1 MKSRFWHR
9 ALLFLVS
16 CLVIYLINFAIP
28 RLMPGDPFDYT
39 ASGAGEDVTY
49 AYSQEQ
55 KELLRAYYGLD
66 APWPQ
71 QLADTLSRN
80 LRGDFGQSIHYNRPV
95 SEILL
100 ERLPWSLWIM
110 GVTLLLSL
118 LLGTVLALI
127 CVGTKRGHAVL
138 SPILSALAE
147 LPPFLTGVMLLFL
160 VAAQVS
166 WIPLSGAVTPF
177 VQFPSIWA
185 KLWDVVLHSLMPISA
200 LTLVTLPSFFFTAWA
215 SFTSTLQQPYMTNAR
230 AKGLRRRRVWPFYLL
245 ANSATPIIAR
255 LFLSVGST
263 VGGTILVENVFAYP
277 GLGTVLREAV
287 AYRDYP
293 MIQGVFLLS
302 AGLVL
307 VSLALADVCNH
318 AADEGVFR

>member
-1 MKSRFWHR
+1 M
-9 ALLFLVS
+9 
-16 CLVIYLINFAIP
+16 NFAIP

-49 AYSQEQ
+49 SYSPEQ

-71 QLADTLSRN
+71 QLADTLARN
-80 LRGDFGQSIHYNRPV
+80 LQGDFGQSIHYNRPV
-95 SEILL
+95 SDILL

-110 GVTLLLSL
+110 GATLLLSL
-118 LLGTVLALI
+118 LLGVVLAWV
-127 CVGTKRGHAVL
+127 CVGTKRGQAIL
-138 SPILSALAE
+138 PPILSALAQ
-147 LPPFLTGVMLLFL
+147 LPPFLIGIMLLFL

-177 VQFPSIWA
+177 VQFPSLWA
-185 KLWDVVLHSLMPISA
+185 KLWDIALHSLMPISA
-200 LTLVTLPSFFFTAWA
+200 LTLVTIPGFFFTAWA
-215 SFTSTLQQPYMTNAR
+215 SFSTVLQRPYMVNAR

-245 ANSATPIIAR
+245 ANSMTPIVAR

-277 GLGTVLREAV
+277 GLGSVLREAV

-302 AGLVL
+302 ALLVL
-307 VSLALADVCNH
+307 VSLALADVCNR
-318 AADEGVFR
+318 AADEGVAQ

>member
-80 LRGDFGQSIHYNRPV
+80 LRGDFGQSIHFNRPV

-200 LTLVTLPSFFFTAWA
+200 LTLVTLPNFFFTAWA

>member
-80 LRGDFGQSIHYNRPV
+80 LRGDFGQSIHFNRPV

-293 MIQGVFLLS
+293 MIQGVFLPS

>member
-1 MKSRFWHR
+1 M
-9 ALLFLVS
+9 
-16 CLVIYLINFAIP
+16 NFAIP

-39 ASGAGEDVTY
+39 ASGSGEDVTY
-49 AYSQEQ
+49 SYSPEQ

-71 QLADTLSRN
+71 QLADTLARN
-80 LRGDFGQSIHYNRPV
+80 LQGDFGQSIHYNRPV
-95 SEILL
+95 SDILL

-110 GVTLLLSL
+110 GATLLLSL
-118 LLGTVLALI
+118 LLGVVLAWV
-127 CVGTKRGHAVL
+127 CVGTKRGQAIL
-138 SPILSALAE
+138 PPILSTLAQ
-147 LPPFLTGVMLLFL
+147 LPPFLMGIMLLFL

-177 VQFPSIWA
+177 VQFPSLWA
-185 KLWDVVLHSLMPISA
+185 KLWDIALHSLMPISA

-215 SFTSTLQQPYMTNAR
+215 SFSTVLQRPYMVNAR

-245 ANSATPIIAR
+245 VNSMTPIVAR

-277 GLGTVLREAV
+277 GLGSVLREAV

-302 AGLVL
+302 ALLVL
-307 VSLALADVCNH
+307 VSLALADVCNR
-318 AADEGVFR
+318 AADEGVTQ